1 MAKYGTKSGFDSMTT
16 SGLKLL
22 SNDELDTLHYATL
35 QVLKKTGIKVESQ
48 QATDLFQSAGA
59 EVQQSDGHALVKIP
73 AHMVEDSIQSAPS
86 TITFYGRTPEDDFV
100 AEPNRFS
107 FQNVGVV
114 PSVVDLKSGETRPF
128 AKQDSADVAVVVGT
142 IFRR

>member
-1 MAKYGTKSGFDSMTT
+1 MLKTGANLKERKITMAKYGTKAGFDSMAS

-35 QVLKKTGIKVESQ
+35 QVLKNTGVRVESESRP
-48 QATDLFQSAGA
+48 AADLFQSGGA
-59 EVQQSDGHALVKIP
+59 SVQKSDGFALVKIP
-73 AHMVEDSIQSAPS
+73 AHLVEDSIQSAPS

-107 FQNVGVV
+107 FQNVRGRG
-114 PSVVDLKSGETRPF
+114 SQCGRPE
-128 AKQDSADVAVVVGT
+128 K
-142 IFRR
+142 R